1 MENNKRT
8 KHKFLKKSSPGKLKK
23 KKKKIEIQF
32 KNVFI
37 YLLVD
42 S

>member
-8 KHKFLKKSSPGKLKK
+8 KHKFLKKKFPWKVKK
-23 KKKKIEIQF
+23 KMKKIEIQF
-32 KNVFI
+32 KNLVI